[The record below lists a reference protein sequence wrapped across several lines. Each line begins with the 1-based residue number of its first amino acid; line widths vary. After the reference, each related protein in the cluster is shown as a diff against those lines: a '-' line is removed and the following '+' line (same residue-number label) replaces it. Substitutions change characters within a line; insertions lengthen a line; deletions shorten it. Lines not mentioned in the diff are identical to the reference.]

1 MTQHEAFGIELR
13 RRRNAAG
20 LSLQGL
26 AKELNYSKGHLS
38 KIETGAKAPT
48 PQLARQADA
57 VLSAGGELSRLAPQ
71 TPVGHPR
78 QAVPAPRH
86 EAPPLPR
93 ARRSELEAATEDPA
107 VAQGLRLQFDTIR
120 DLGKRMSPRLVQPM
134 LHGSLVSLRD
144 MLAAAG
150 EAGAKRRVALM
161 TARFVEYAGWMAQE
175 AGRREEAVALTLES
189 AALAELAGDP
199 GLAAYALVRRAEL
212 AMYAGAAQQTIAL
225 AERALADPHATARVR
240 GLAEHRLAQGFAQL
254 GEEARCRAA
263 LERAAALLAEAAAPE
278 PVLPE
283 ETLARATML
292 TPPAAGRADVPASG
306 LVVAPARG
314 PAAGRGVAPVVGSS
328 TVADLDAV
336 VTGWCLYDLGRPA
349 EAARLL
355 ERGLAGTSPEARRA
369 RALYGVRLALAH
381 EAAGELDRMHEVA
394 LESLD
399 TARALGSD
407 TVRSQL
413 RNLAWMVQRRHSHR
427 PSRDLHVE
435 ITAALQDGVVD

>member
-1 MTQHEAFGIELR
+1 MTRHEVFGIELR

-20 LSLQGL
+20 LSLQAM
-26 AKELNYSKGHLS
+26 AKALNYSKGHLS

-57 VLSAGGELSRLAPQ
+57 VLSAGGELSRLAPAA
-71 TPVGHPR
+71 PVGHPR
-78 QAVPAPRH
+78 QAVPAPRQ

-93 ARRSELEAATEDPA
+93 ARRSELEAAAEDPV
-107 VAQGLRLQFDTIR
+107 VAQGMRLQFDNIR
-120 DLGKRMSPRLVQPM
+120 DLGKRVSPRLVQPM
-134 LHGSLVSLRD
+134 LHGALVSLRD
-144 MLAAAG
+144 LLAAAG
-150 EAGAKRRVALM
+150 EPGTRRQVALM

-240 GLAEHRLAQGFAQL
+240 GLAEHRLAQGYAQL

-263 LERAAALLAEAAAPE
+263 LERAAVLLAEAA
-278 PVLPE
+278 LPE
-283 ETLARATML
+283 AAPPEGALVQAALVT
-292 TPPAAGRADVPASG
+292 PAATG
-306 LVVAPARG
+306 LVIPPARG
-314 PAAGRGVAPVVGSS
+314 GPVVGSS
-328 TVADLDAV
+328 TVTDLDAV

-349 EAARLL
+349 EAAELL
-355 ERGLAGTSPEARRA
+355 ERGLAGASPEARRA

-381 EAAGELDRMHEVA
+381 EAAGDLDRMHEVA
-394 LESLD
+394 LDSLE
-399 TARALGSD
+399 TARALGSA

-435 ITAALQDGVVD
+435 ITAALQDDDD

>member
-20 LSLQGL
+20 LSLQDL

-57 VLSAGGELSRLAPQ
+57 VLSAGGELSRLAPAA
-71 TPVGHPR
+71 PVGHPR

-107 VAQGLRLQFDTIR
+107 VARGLRLQFDTIR

-150 EAGAKRRVALM
+150 EAGAKRQVALM

-240 GLAEHRLAQGFAQL
+240 GLAEHRLAQGYAQL

-263 LERAAALLAEAAAPE
+263 LERAAALLAEAEAPE
-278 PVLPE
+278 PALPE
-283 ETLARATML
+283 ETLARATVL
-292 TPPAAGRADVPASG
+292 VPPAAGRADEAASG
-306 LVVAPARG
+306 LVVATAT
-314 PAAGRGVAPVVGSS
+314 GRGAAPVVGSS
-328 TVADLDAV
+328 TVAALDAV

-399 TARALGSD
+399 TARALGSE